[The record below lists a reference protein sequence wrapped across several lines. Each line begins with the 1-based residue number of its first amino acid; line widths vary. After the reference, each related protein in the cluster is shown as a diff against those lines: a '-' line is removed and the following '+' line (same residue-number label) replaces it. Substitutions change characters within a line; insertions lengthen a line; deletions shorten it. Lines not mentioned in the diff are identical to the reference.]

1 MIAFQ
6 STSVAEIPHSNR
18 TEKPVTQYFEVP
30 TISAETALQLVSAVI
45 RDGQQ
50 RGLSFAATVVDPSLR
65 LVAFC
70 RADNANPL
78 AFETTRR
85 AAQTALVDDR
95 ASGWMPPES
104 AVVLALAS
112 GELHQQCHRGS
123 ADPLRRP
130 TRRGTRGGWRAPG

>member
-1 MIAFQ
+1 M
-6 STSVAEIPHSNR
+6 
-18 TEKPVTQYFEVP
+18 TQYFEVP

-50 RGLSFAATVVDPSLR
+50 RGLSFAATVVDPALR

-85 AAQTALVDDR
+85 AAQTALVDNR

-112 GELHQQCHRGS
+112 ANSTSNVTGGVPIRFDGRLVGALAVGGEHPDDNAAAALAALKSVG
-123 ADPLRRP
+123 ADDI
-130 TRRGTRGGWRAPG
+130 TE